1 MKFLPHYFNALN
13 ESKQFQVMMLKPD
26 WKCVFTYVQS
36 FYRRFRNG
44 RDPPPPTRVL
54 TLQPEDNQV
63 SKVQSDKSI
72 SDKPLSP
79 EKQKSLLSK
88 YMIDDEEEKRS
99 KNRLTKGRISSS
111 PSVSFQASQTTIKKD
126 FENKNRPP
134 LTSSLSLSSYP
145 EKVSG
150 RPDTFRLSSVEEKL
164 TESESSEILSKNKS
178 SGKLSVPN
186 HATSSDHEISS
197 SLSVNSTPP
206 PSPSETSA
214 SKN

>member
-1 MKFLPHYFNALN
+1 
-13 ESKQFQVMMLKPD
+13 MMKPD

-88 YMIDDEEEKRS
+88 YMIDDEEEKRLKS
-99 KNRLTKGRISSS
+99 RSTKGRFPSAVSLSSS
-111 PSVSFQASQTTIKKD
+111 QTSIKKD
-126 FENKNRPP
+126 FEIKNRPP

-150 RPDTFRLSSVEEKL
+150 RPDTIRLSSVEEKL
-164 TESESSEILSKNKS
+164 VEAESSEIQN
-178 SGKLSVPN
+178 N
-186 HATSSDHEISS
+186 FESSDKPLDALYVNSTKQEICS
-197 SLSVNSTPP
+197 SLSVKSAP
-206 PSPSETSA
+206 PSLASETSS
-214 SKN
+214 SKI